1 MAVITFHLDSRS
13 GVSYYVQLMQQ
24 VRQAVRFGM
33 LRAGDQLPTVRE
45 VVAAVAVNPNTVL
58 RAYRELEHEGLAV
71 TRQGLGT
78 FIAAGVAAPSEQP
91 LYRSLRGDLERWIR
105 AARSQGVD
113 DATLAALFDHVLRES
128 HEEVRA

>member
-1 MAVITFHLDSRS
+1 LVVRFHLDSRS
-13 GVSYYVQLMQQ
+13 GVAYYVQLMQQ

-45 VVAAVAVNPNTVL
+45 VVATVAVNPNTVL

-71 TRQGLGT
+71 TRQGVGT
-78 FIAAGVAAPSEQP
+78 FIGEGVAAPMERP
-91 LYRSLRGDLERWIR
+91 LYRSLRDELERWIR

-113 DATLAALFDHVLRES
+113 DTTLAALFDHVLRDIN
-128 HEEVRA
+128 EEVKA